1 MTYLDTATAY
11 IRYANRSC
19 PLWSLSKLTL
29 ELG

>member
-1 MTYLDTATAY
+1 MTDPDTATV
-11 IRYANRSC
+11 NRSC